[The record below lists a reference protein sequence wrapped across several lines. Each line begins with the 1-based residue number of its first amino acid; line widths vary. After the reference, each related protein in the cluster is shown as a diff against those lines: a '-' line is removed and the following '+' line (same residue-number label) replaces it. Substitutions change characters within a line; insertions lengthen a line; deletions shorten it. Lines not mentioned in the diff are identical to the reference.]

1 MKTVLLNLFKLY
13 LLISEGTLRY
23 RYLGYQELNVVY
35 LLAVHLTFIGIG
47 LAVLSTNREIDSWTC
62 AYTLAIIFFIHTS
75 AKNGNCYSYCNAFY
89 PHCTQKA
96 LSVIGIKEVVT
107 RPLSAHQKM
116 VVDEEENTF
125 CHVSMVHTYISHI
138 ASQTDNSAHET
149 LEQIHFLF
157 L

>member
-89 PHCTQKA
+89 PHCTQKGQCNFG
-96 LSVIGIKEVVT
+96 LSECNRDK
-107 RPLSAHQKM
+107 RSRDQA
-116 VVDEEENTF
+116 TF
-125 CHVSMVHTYISHI
+125 C
-138 ASQTDNSAHET
+138 ASENGCRRGRKYLLSCKYGTLIYQSA
-149 LEQIHFLF
+149 
-157 L
+157 